1 MVELFF
7 CALFLPTTNEQEF
20 ISNRNAWRK
29 MKSGWRDKSFFV
41 ILLCMQS
48 EEIRQKFLDFFK
60 EKGHAI
66 VPSSSLLP
74 TDPSVL
80 LTTAGVQQFKPYYT
94 GQLDPEK
101 DFGSLNVI
109 SIQKSFR
116 TTDIEEAGDLTH
128 LTFFEMLGYFSF
140 GDYFKKETVT
150 WCYDFLVSSLGVNP
164 DRIVFTYFKGSDKLP
179 KDEQSYS
186 VLKHQLKLSDEKI
199 RQGGME
205 DNFWGPTGSGGPC
218 GPCIEV
224 YIDDVEI
231 GTLVFNEYFSQG
243 SRDALLSGHAKLEKL
258 KKSGVD
264 VGLGMERLV
273 AKVGGL
279 SSVYEADLL
288 RPLLDIVR
296 ELFPELEEKK
306 KRIITDHIRSSIFL
320 IADGVRPLNKEA
332 GYILR
337 RLLRR
342 IMAYEIDFKTLVDE
356 AVTWISEKYGK
367 QYPEINETGKISEV
381 LLAEYEKFGKTLT
394 IGIKELDKI
403 DKLTGEA
410 AFNLYQSFGLP
421 PEVIMEHRSFS
432 MDEFNQAKAKHH
444 EISSAG
450 MEKKFGGHGLIL
462 DTGELKAGNEEELEK
477 VLRLH
482 TATHLL
488 QQSLREVLGTEVKQ
502 AGSDITAERTRFDFS
517 FSRKMTL
524 EEIKKVEDKVNE
536 IIEKDLPV
544 AFEQLPKDE
553 AMKTGAL
560 FFFKEKYPEKVK
572 VYYIGHRMDNAY
584 SKEFCGGPHVD
595 HTLQI
600 GRFKILKEESVG
612 AGIRRIRANV
622 F

>member
-1 MVELFF
+1 
-7 CALFLPTTNEQEF
+7 
-20 ISNRNAWRK
+20 
-29 MKSGWRDKSFFV
+29 
-41 ILLCMQS
+41 MQS

-60 EKGHAI
+60 EKGHAL

-101 DFGSLNVI
+101 DFGAQRVVSV
-109 SIQKSFR
+109 QKCFR
-116 TTDIEEAGDLTH
+116 TTDIEDVGDKTH
-128 LTFFEMLGYFSF
+128 LTFFEMLGNFCF
-140 GDYFKKETVT
+140 NDYWKKDVILWGYEFITKE
-150 WCYDFLVSSLGVNP
+150 LKVSP
-164 DRIVFTYFKGSDKLP
+164 ERIHVSIFDPSAGSGRAGQVP
-179 KDEQSYS
+179 KDEESYS
-186 VLKHQLKLSDEKI
+186 IWHKDIGLSKEKI
-199 RQGGME
+199 QLAGIE
-205 DNFWGPTGSGGPC
+205 DNFWGPTGNGGPC
-218 GPCIEV
+218 GPTTEIYIDGIEV
-224 YIDDVEI
+224 WNI
-231 GTLVFNEYFSQG
+231 VFNEYYCHGTRDQLLTHSAG
-243 SRDALLSGHAKLEKL
+243 SGQEGARLEKL
-258 KKSGVD
+258 KSNGID
-264 VGLGMERLV
+264 TGMGLERLV
-273 AKVGGL
+273 TVLNGASDVF
-279 SSVYEADLL
+279 EIDLL
-288 RPLLDIVR
+288 HSLLEKVR
-296 ELFPELEEKK
+296 EVAPSLEEKK

-342 IMAYEIDFKTLVDE
+342 IMAYEIDFVDLVE
-356 AVTWISEKYGK
+356 KAVSWVSEKYGK
-367 QYPEINETGKISEV
+367 QYPGVNEVGKISEV

-394 IGIKELDKI
+394 IGMKELDKI
-403 DKLTGEA
+403 DKLTGED

-421 PEVIMEHRSFS
+421 PEVIMDYRSFS
-432 MDEFNQAKAKHH
+432 MEEFNLAKAKHH

-488 QQSLREVLGTEVKQ
+488 QQALRDVLGTEVKQ
-502 AGSDITAERTRFDFS
+502 AGSDITAERTRFDFT
-517 FSRKMTL
+517 FSRKLTP
-524 EEIKKVEDKVNE
+524 EEIKKVENKVSE

-560 FFFKEKYPEKVK
+560 FFFKQKYPEKVK
-572 VYYIGHRMDNAY
+572 VYYIGHRMDDAY

-600 GRFKILKEESVG
+600 GKFKILKEEAIG
-612 AGIRRIRANV
+612 AGIRRIRAIV
-622 F
+622 L